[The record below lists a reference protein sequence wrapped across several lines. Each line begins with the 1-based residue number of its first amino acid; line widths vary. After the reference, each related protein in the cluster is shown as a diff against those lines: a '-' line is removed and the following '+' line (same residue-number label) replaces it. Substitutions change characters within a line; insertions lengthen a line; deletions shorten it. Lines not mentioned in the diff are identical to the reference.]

1 MSEVPVE
8 LIVAAFQDEKGA
20 DAVLKELKQAKREKL
35 IGIDNAAVIR
45 KDEKGKIHIK
55 ETAQIGGGKG
65 AAMGA
70 ATGAAI
76 GIIAGPLLV
85 VPAAVGALVGGLAAK
100 ARDVGFSDERLE
112 KVGEGLTPGSS
123 AIIAVVEH
131 KWVDQLQKELEEM
144 EADVV
149 TEALSADINEQLEK
163 GHEVSYSAI
172 ASEYGYSMERVA
184 GGEDEVEGSKLI
196 VDDTGVYESEFY
208 ATPEGFVASGMAV
221 TDEGAA
227 GAVVAGTFEHE
238 EQESLPPAEEAG
250 GEDSAAPSA

>member
-55 ETAQIGGGKG
+55 ETADIGGGKG

-76 GIIAGPLLV
+76 GLIAGPLLV

-100 ARDVGFSDERLE
+100 FIDAGFDDERLK

-131 KWVDQLQKELEEM
+131 KWVEQLQKELEEM
-144 EADVV
+144 EADVII
-149 TEALSADINEQLEK
+149 EALSADIHEQLEK
-163 GHEVSYSAI
+163 GHEVAYDAI
-172 ASEYGYSMERVA
+172 ATEHGYTMERVA
-184 GGEDEVEGSKLI
+184 GGEDEVEGSRIL
-196 VDDTGVYESEFY
+196 VDDSGVYESQFY
-208 ATPEGFVASGMAV
+208 ATPEGFVAIGMAE
-221 TDEGAA
+221 TAEGAA
-227 GAVVAGTFEHE
+227 GVVLAGSFEAE
-238 EQESLPPAEEAG
+238 EQETLPPADEADEG
-250 GEDSAAPSA
+250 TSAAPSA